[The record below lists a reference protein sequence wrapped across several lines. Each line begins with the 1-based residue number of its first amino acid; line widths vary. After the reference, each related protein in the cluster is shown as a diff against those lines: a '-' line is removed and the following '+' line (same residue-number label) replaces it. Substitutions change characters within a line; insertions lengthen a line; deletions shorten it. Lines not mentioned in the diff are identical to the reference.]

1 VEGEVMPAK
10 DKFHNVVL
18 RALQKDGWKVIKEQ
32 AMLYVESRVLKVD
45 LHLQNQEQTE
55 ILVEVKSFDS
65 GSPVIDITDSVGK
78 YVVYHA
84 ILEDNEDNRPLYLAI
99 PKTAYEGI
107 FSERLGDLLQSRHKL
122 KIAVYDVVTETIVL
136 WLH

>member
-1 VEGEVMPAK
+1 MPKK
-10 DKFHNVVL
+10 DKFHDLVI
-18 RALQKDGWKVIKEQ
+18 RALQKDGWTVIKEQ
-32 AMLYVESRVLKVD
+32 AMLYVESRILKVD
-45 LHLQNQEQTE
+45 LHLQNQAQEE

-65 GSPVIDITDSVGK
+65 GSPVIDITDAVGK
-78 YVVYHA
+78 YAVYHA

-107 FSERLGDLLQSRHKL
+107 FSERLGQLLQSRHKL
-122 KIAVYDVVTETIVL
+122 KIAVYDIATETIVV